1 MSIADFT
8 RVCSTR
14 EIPEGSAR
22 AFRVNGE
29 EIAVVHSD
37 GRFYAISDY
46 CTHEHEHLHDGWI
59 EGHTIE
65 CPRHGAQ
72 FDLKTGTAL
81 SLPATKA
88 LGVYEV
94 KVEGEDVMVRMKDEG

>member
-1 MSIADFT
+1 MNDGEFT
-8 RVCSTR
+8 RVCSVG

-22 AFRVNGE
+22 AFRLNGD

-37 GRFYAISDY
+37 GKFFAISNI
-46 CTHEHEHLHDGWI
+46 CTHEHERLHEGWI

-72 FDLKTGTAL
+72 FDLETGEAL

-88 LGVYEV
+88 VGAYEV
-94 KVEGEDVMVRMKDEG
+94 KVEGEDVLVEKKLKG